1 VTDDTDET
9 FDTIELTICTHS
21 VTFIF
26 ALIIA
31 TLVVIF

>member
-1 VTDDTDET
+1 MTDDTDET
-9 FDTIELTICTHS
+9 FDTIELTICILS